1 MKSEDQLIAKR
12 LSTATARDLRDETFR
27 YLIIIEGVHTYRRRL
42 IILELFVSNRRRVIE
57 SNIEIRELTSK
68 LQMAYV
74 LKERHKQI
82 EEKEYNKMIDLVL
95 TRFSVF
101 LTLPHSSTLFCS
113 VRRKFRDKTERK
125 RRNSCS

>member
-1 MKSEDQLIAKR
+1 M
-12 LSTATARDLRDETFR
+12 
-27 YLIIIEGVHTYRRRL
+27 
-42 IILELFVSNRRRVIE
+42 IE

-95 TRFSVF
+95 TSFSVF
-101 LTLPHSSTLFCS
+101 LNNASFIDAL
-113 VRRKFRDKTERK
+113 RRKFLDKTERK